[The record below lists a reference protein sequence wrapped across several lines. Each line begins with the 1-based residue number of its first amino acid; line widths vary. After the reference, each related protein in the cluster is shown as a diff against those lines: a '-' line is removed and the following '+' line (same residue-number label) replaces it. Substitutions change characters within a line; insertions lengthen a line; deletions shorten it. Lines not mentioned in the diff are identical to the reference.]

1 MFPVR
6 IQTRK
11 HVLEHGEYMAPTLQH
26 ELDPTHQECMYLSAL
41 KYLDHDVG
49 IDYLPDASLSS
60 SIRTQNTGMTVQ
72 ATLDSI
78 YRHGILTLPAHS
90 TTAAQ

>member
-26 ELDPTHQECMYLSAL
+26 ELDHTDQESIGPEYSD
-41 KYLDHDVG
+41 KTG
-49 IDYLPDASLSS
+49 IDHTDHLSEVWKFS
-60 SIRTQNTGMTVQ
+60 YMG
-72 ATLDSI
+72 
-78 YRHGILTLPAHS
+78 LTL
-90 TTAAQ
+90 T